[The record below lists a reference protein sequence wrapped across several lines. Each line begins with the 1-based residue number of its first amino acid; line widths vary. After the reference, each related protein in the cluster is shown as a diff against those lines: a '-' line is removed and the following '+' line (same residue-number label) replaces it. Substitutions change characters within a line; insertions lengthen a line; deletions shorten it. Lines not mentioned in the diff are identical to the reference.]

1 MELQT
6 NDSNTNHNVGNVPN
20 FDNLV
25 SGGIES
31 GLQITPETD
40 GEIISQPSFFLTSR
54 SAGTSHI
61 VQQSTQDVLVKDF
74 VENLDGNESAKTIF
88 GLKEENTE
96 VQNVNK
102 TSHLENGTRLI
113 YRSVSENTT
122 QIFSLTDDCMV
133 KSGVSEQYF
142 NNLVKELIITKSLL
156 NELLQ
161 NRNIKLTD
169 AVTWKQNKDQQTQIR
184 HLITENERMKTECD
198 HLQSKLEEV
207 HSELCMFKSYLRK
220 EKEGETIHPTTTEPK
235 TLGFR
240 SNSREVE
247 SMNSE
252 VNSSTGFKVL
262 SGGGGSTVKS
272 DVSSISSVNKSGQT
286 GDSKELSDQPSLE
299 EQNKENH
306 RLQHELN
313 QMKKCLDLAMNEC
326 VKRKDEKDEVTES
339 YTQLLTTCDELRK
352 TKDDD
357 VRKLEQENIDLQK
370 TLKNLKEDNWDYMS
384 HIETLQNSFAR
395 EKDAKD
401 KIEKALQAEKESHNL
416 TKYELHNMYEDLKRK
431 YDKLFHEK
439 IQLQQQICE
448 QKSLPS
454 RPRSNLQT
462 LSTASPTSLS
472 VSSLQS
478 AKMDYFDTQRKQAK
492 ESVNIPHDPTQ
503 EQLRCDRC
511 YSEFDDEMEF
521 LLHVQNCLP

>member
-1 MELQT
+1 MGEKTYKDKPKIKMELQT

-20 FDNLV
+20 FDDLV

-184 HLITENERMKTECD
+184 HLVTENERMKTECD

-326 VKRKDEKDEVTES
+326 EVTES

-384 HIETLQNSFAR
+384 H
-395 EKDAKD
+395 
-401 KIEKALQAEKESHNL
+401 
-416 TKYELHNMYEDLKRK
+416 